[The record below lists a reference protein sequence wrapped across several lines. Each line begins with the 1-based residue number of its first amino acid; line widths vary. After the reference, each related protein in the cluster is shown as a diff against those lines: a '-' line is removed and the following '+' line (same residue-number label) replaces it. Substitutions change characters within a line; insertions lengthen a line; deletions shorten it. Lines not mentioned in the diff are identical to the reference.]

1 MKHFFI
7 IFAAILAL
15 TACQS
20 DGTDEPSD
28 YVLPARRTVIV
39 YMSAEN
45 NLNSFAQYDIN
56 ELIKGRKNVG
66 ADCDLILFVD
76 KASKTEMPFIAR
88 IRNKTDQPV
97 DTLYQYPTDFY
108 ASDSDHFKEVLQR
121 IIALSPAKDYGLVFW
136 GHASG
141 WIMEND
147 GVDYIRRA
155 YGPDNGDNTTDKR
168 WVDPTRW
175 LNIPTMAK
183 VLKDLNVHFSFL
195 FFDCCNMQTA
205 EVAYELRN
213 ATDYIIASPAEITG
227 EGAPYDTL
235 VKDFYIED
243 GEQMSIV
250 LCKDYN
256 AQLDY
261 VGGHLPIG
269 AVKTA
274 AMPQLAAATKLIL
287 PEVADYLKTDN
298 PTQDMIYYF
307 AYNKRN
313 DYEKT
318 MYDMYGIIR
327 AALAEAPE
335 KFSTWEAAFHKAV
348 FHAEFSAKW
357 HAETVNF
364 NDFTATAEKFGGMSM
379 FFPLEKY
386 KLSVHPYN
394 DDIKLM
400 QWYQAVGWSEVGW

>member
-1 MKHFFI
+1 MKHFLI
-7 IFAAILAL
+7 IFAAVLAL

-20 DGTDEPSD
+20 DETDEPSD
-28 YVLPARRTVIV
+28 YILPARRTVIV

-45 NLNSFAQYDIN
+45 NLTSYAQNDIN
-56 ELIKGRKNVG
+56 EMIKGRKSVG
-66 ADCDLILFVD
+66 ADCDLIIFVD
-76 KASKTEMPFIAR
+76 RASQTEKPFIAR
-88 IRNKTDQPV
+88 IRNRDEQPV
-97 DTLYQYPTDFY
+97 DTLYQYPVDFY
-108 ASDSDHFKEVLQR
+108 ASDSERFKEVLQR
-121 IIALSPAKDYGLVFW
+121 IITLSPAGDYGLVFW

-147 GVDYIRRA
+147 GANFIRRA

-183 VLKDLNVHFSFL
+183 VLESLNVDFTFL

-227 EGAPYDTL
+227 EGAPYDTM

-243 GEQMSIV
+243 GEQMSTA
-250 LCKDYN
+250 LCKDYHQQID
-256 AQLDY
+256 A
-261 VGGHLPIG
+261 VGEHLPIT

-298 PTQDMIYYF
+298 PTQGIIYYYAF
-307 AYNKRN
+307 NKSN

-318 MYDMYGIIR
+318 MYDMYGMIR
-327 AALAEAPE
+327 SALAEAPE
-335 KFSTWEAAFHKAV
+335 KFSIWEAAFRQAV
-348 FHAEFSAKW
+348 FYAEFSAKW
-357 HAETVNF
+357 HAETINF
-364 NDFTATAEKFGGMSM
+364 NDFTATADGFGGMSM

-386 KLSVHPYN
+386 KQAAHSYN

-400 QWYQAVGWSEVGW
+400 QWYQAVGCSVVGW